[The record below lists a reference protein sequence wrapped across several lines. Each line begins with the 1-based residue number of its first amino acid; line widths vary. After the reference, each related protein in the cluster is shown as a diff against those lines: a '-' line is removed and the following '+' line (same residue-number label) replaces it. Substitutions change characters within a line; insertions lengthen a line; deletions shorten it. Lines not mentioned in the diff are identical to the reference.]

1 MIRVDVLLL
10 NMAGV
15 DCADTSMKQV
25 KFLHVG

>member
-10 NMAGV
+10 NMTGV

-25 KFLHVG
+25 KFLCM